1 MTMTRG
7 VVVRLHLLLALVL
20 MSAGCEV
27 VAGIFKAGLWVGLIL
42 TLIVVAIIVWVIGKF
57 RR

>member
-1 MTMTRG
+1 MTRS
-7 VVVRLHLLLALVL
+7 VMVRLHLLLMLVL

-27 VAGIFKAGLWVGLIL
+27 VGGIFKAGLWVGLIM